1 MLPASGP
8 LVSPVTVYQ
17 PQPPRK
23 GPRLQAMN
31 APVTAAAAAAM
42 DARTLGEFVVLYS
55 SSYQRQGWNKFIHG
69 CRLPSD
75 FATNVGQLPHRAAQ
89 LLDHLRRHGASV
101 PFITAPWT
109 QAKLDAARTR
119 GSHKSATEH
128 LEFLQEEIISFMQ
141 KGQWILLPYDLI
153 KDLPNLRLSPLGVV
167 PQRDRRPRVIID
179 YTFHGV
185 NEDTIRLAP
194 REAMQ
199 FGRALQRILQTIL
212 NANPRYGPVFLIKV
226 DIADG
231 FYRVWVNSSDIPK
244 LGVIFPTLP
253 NSEPLVAFPLVLP
266 MGWTESP
273 PYFCAATE
281 TFVDLAN
288 QQVDCTYS
296 TPPPPPPAGL
306 RGQHSPG
313 P

>member
-8 LVSPVTVYQ
+8 LVSPVTTVSQ
-17 PQPPRK
+17 PQPPHK

-119 GSHKSATEH
+119 GSHKSATE
-128 LEFLQEEIISFMQ
+128 
-141 KGQWILLPYDLI
+141 
-153 KDLPNLRLSPLGVV
+153 
-167 PQRDRRPRVIID
+167 RP
-179 YTFHGV
+179 
-185 NEDTIRLAP
+185 
-194 REAMQ
+194 
-199 FGRALQRILQTIL
+199 
-212 NANPRYGPVFLIKV
+212 
-226 DIADG
+226 
-231 FYRVWVNSSDIPK
+231 
-244 LGVIFPTLP
+244 PT
-253 NSEPLVAFPLVLP
+253 
-266 MGWTESP
+266 
-273 PYFCAATE
+273 
-281 TFVDLAN
+281 
-288 QQVDCTYS
+288 
-296 TPPPPPPAGL
+296 
-306 RGQHSPG
+306 
-313 P
+313 